1 MHLFELTVPQLAK
14 TLRNVDRWLKLAEQY
29 AETRKFPVDNLIHA
43 RLAPDQF
50 TLVKQVQTACDNA
63 KFIPGRLTAKDWPSH
78 GDTETTFE
86 QLHVRIAAV
95 LTYLEGFT
103 AEDFAGAE
111 DRKISLPWMQG
122 KWMSGAEYVCQ
133 FALPNFY
140 FHVTLTYA
148 ILRHNGV
155 PLGKIEFIGS
165 VPMRD

>member
-1 MHLFELTVPQLAK
+1 MNLFELTAPQLAK
-14 TLRNVDRWLKLAEQY
+14 TLRTVDRWLKVAEQY

-63 KFIPGRLTAKDWPSH
+63 KMVPGRLCAKDWPPH
-78 GDTETTFE
+78 ADTETTFE
-86 QLHVRIAAV
+86 QLHARIAAV
-95 LTYLEGFT
+95 LTYVDGFKP
-103 AEDFAGAE
+103 EDFVGA
-111 DRKISLPWMQG
+111 DQRKISLPFMSN
-122 KWMSGAEYVCQ
+122 KWMTADEYVIQ

-140 FHVTLTYA
+140 FHVTNTYA

-155 PLGKIEFIGS
+155 PLGKIDYIGS